1 MELTHAIMPMHHNS
15 LRRRR
20 NENPIECAARVA
32 RATRHLVD
40 DEDFELRVVLY
51 LRFGKGR
58 TPEEIGDV
66 LDMTPEDVHELRRK
80 ALRCL

>member
-1 MELTHAIMPMHHNS
+1 MHWNK

-20 NENPIECAARVA
+20 NEGPIEAAARVA

-40 DEDFELRVVLY
+40 DDHFELRVVLY

-58 TPEEIGDV
+58 TAEQIGDV

-80 ALRCL
+80 ALRMIGRKT